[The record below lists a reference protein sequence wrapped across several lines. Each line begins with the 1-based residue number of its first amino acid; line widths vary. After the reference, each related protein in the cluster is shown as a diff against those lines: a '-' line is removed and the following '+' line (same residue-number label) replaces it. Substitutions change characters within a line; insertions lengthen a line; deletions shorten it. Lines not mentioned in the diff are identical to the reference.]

1 MDKASIQEALVSNFA
16 VLLGSKSK
24 GSQIDS
30 NSASADDYTECL
42 SEAVGFSDVVCTL
55 PSMEMKVDPKSK
67 DGTALPGVG
76 SSFNGGSTSADKKPL
91 MAASVL
97 NASENS
103 ENASHMEKAAA
114 QTLGAVTSWTK
125 STLVYAPQAA
135 SKSISS
141 SFSSLVASR
150 VKAWTLLLLRHSL
163 TTGDAA
169 SRSRLL
175 SMLSSNI
182 EITSTTTSFKTLPL
196 PDSAKAQPKE
206 ADVILPLL
214 FETNLTITVQGRN
227 DSVFLRA
234 PGTIAGMCC
243 VGCAVFPFVKMGVAT
258 LLSFSGITISLIL
271 HPSLSIQVT
280 LPRET
285 CLV

>member
-1 MDKASIQEALVSNFA
+1 MDKVSIQEALVSNFA
-16 VLLGSKSK
+16 VLLGAKSE
-24 GSQIDS
+24 GSQIS
-30 NSASADDYTECL
+30 SSASADDYTECL

-55 PSMEMKVDPKSK
+55 PSMEMKVDSKTK
-67 DGTALPGVG
+67 DGTTLPGVG
-76 SSFNGGSTSADKKPL
+76 ASFEKPKVPL

-97 NASENS
+97 SSSGQNS
-103 ENASHMEKAAA
+103 ENASNMEKAAA

-125 STLVYAPQAA
+125 STLVYAPHAA
-135 SKSISS
+135 SKSVST

-175 SMLSSNI
+175 SMLSSNV

-196 PDSAKAQPKE
+196 PDSAKTQPKE

-214 FETNLTITVQGRN
+214 FEANLNINMQGRS

-234 PGTIAGMCC
+234 PGTIAG
-243 VGCAVFPFVKMGVAT
+243 
-258 LLSFSGITISLIL
+258 
-271 HPSLSIQVT
+271 
-280 LPRET
+280 T
-285 CLV
+285 CF